1 MLFFDVTYSPR
12 RPKGW
17 TEVLK
22 LHLAPVV
29 GAHVTVPSPS
39 GITVRCRVLEVT
51 PRAYGVDDNRSA
63 DSFAADLEL
72 EVPERYL

>member
-1 MLFFDVTYSPR
+1 MLFFDVTYSPHC
-12 RPKGW
+12 PKGW

-22 LHLAPVV
+22 LHIVPVV
-29 GAHVTVPSPS
+29 GADVIVPAPS

-51 PRAYGVDDNRSA
+51 PRAYVDEQA
-63 DSFAADLEL
+63 DSFAADLGL